1 MIYSREVLKNK
12 KKELLEE
19 KQRILNVLKD
29 ENPEIMNSKALKVL
43 DSRIKDVN
51 DAIKLIEKQF

>member
-19 KQRILNVLKD
+19 KQRILNILKD

-43 DSRIKDVN
+43 DSRIKDVT